1 MVPLL
6 FVIALSLVGP
16 CFCAPLK
23 SKSPVFKLTNS
34 DFDHFLKDKDVMLV
48 DFYAPWWVNYLP
60 CQLVPRVVHL
70 IWQKNIKQNSR
81 SQYRVVLL

>member
-1 MVPLL
+1 MRRKMLRVLQINISGFLAQNRNQKNRTMVPLL

-48 DFYAPWWVNYLP
+48 DFYAPW
-60 CQLVPRVVHL
+60 
-70 IWQKNIKQNSR
+70 
-81 SQYRVVLL
+81 

>member
-6 FVIALSLVGP
+6 FVIVLSLVGP

-23 SKSPVFKLTNS
+23 SKSPVFKLTNK

-48 DFYAPWWVNYLP
+48 DFYAPW
-60 CQLVPRVVHL
+60 
-70 IWQKNIKQNSR
+70 
-81 SQYRVVLL
+81 